1 MNKRKF
7 VVITAGAVLALGVS
21 LPYFAHAQGKKVF
34 ALVPKGINV
43 PFYNAVESGGKA
55 QAAKIGVEC
64 LYTGSANSDEA
75 EQVQILRDLIT
86 KGVAGI
92 AVAPVNGDSVVSVI
106 AAARKKNIPV
116 ITFDSDAPKSERQAY
131 IGTDNTD
138 GGREAGK
145 AFAKALPGKGKIAI
159 ITGHLAAVN
168 HGERVKGFREGAGGG
183 YTEVPGSPFPCD
195 DDSSKCLQITQDILT
210 RYPDLAGIYYTG
222 GWAQFGAPEAYVKA
236 ISKKDADMK
245 SGKFVVVAFDS
256 LPAQLKLVKEGH
268 CNALIGQRPTKMGSD
283 SMDALM
289 SLADGKKAENINTGV
304 DVITKE
310 NVGEF
315 MK

>member
-7 VVITAGAVLALGVS
+7 VVITAGAFLALGVS
-21 LPYFAHAQGKKVF
+21 LPYIAHAQGGKKVF

-55 QAAKIGVEC
+55 EAAKIGAEC

-86 KGVAGI
+86 KGVNGI
-92 AVAPVNGDSVVSVI
+92 AV
-106 AAARKKNIPV
+106 ARKKNIPV
-116 ITFDSDAPKSERQAY
+116 ITFDSDAPKSERQVY

-138 GGREAGK
+138 GGKEAGK
-145 AFAKALPGKGKIAI
+145 AFKAALPGKGKIAI

-168 HGERVKGFREGAGGG
+168 HGERVKGFREGLGDG
-183 YTEVPGSPFPCD
+183 YTEIPGSPFPCD

-222 GWAQFGAPEAYVKA
+222 GWAQFGAPEAYIKA
-236 ISKKDADMK
+236 LAKKDSDMK
-245 SGKFVVVAFDS
+245 SGKFAVVSFDS

-268 CNALIGQRPTKMGSD
+268 CNALVGQRPTKMGSD

-289 SLADGKKAENINTGV
+289 SLAGGKKAENVNTGV
-304 DVITKE
+304 DVITKD
-310 NVGEF
+310 NVDQF